1 MGRGRGAR
9 SLQVNLRVDK
19 PRALILAWWPMPPG
33 VHPRMLARP
42 DLLLLS
48 QSHRGP
54 TFETQAPGPLS
65 SLRAPVQGHRRG
77 CESGA
82 GCTVRGRLE
91 IEGLGTRSSNEN
103 RYESMSA
110 IRPAVSSLPAQ
121 ALQLANGVR
130 RARSV
135 LKARVADGQLAAAEV
150 ILICP
155 SEIASMPVA
164 QLLASQRGWGEA
176 RSRAFLAQVAV
187 GEDESIGSLTERQ
200 RRVVAA
206 LLTRTVA
213 CAELS
218 SNPPRL
224 ERRRAREIGS

>member
-1 MGRGRGAR
+1 
-9 SLQVNLRVDK
+9 
-19 PRALILAWWPMPPG
+19 
-33 VHPRMLARP
+33 
-42 DLLLLS
+42 
-48 QSHRGP
+48 
-54 TFETQAPGPLS
+54 
-65 SLRAPVQGHRRG
+65 
-77 CESGA
+77 
-82 GCTVRGRLE
+82 
-91 IEGLGTRSSNEN
+91 
-103 RYESMSA
+103 MSA
-110 IRPAVSSLPAQ
+110 IRPAASSQPAQ

-135 LKARVADGQLAAAEV
+135 LKARVAEGQLAAAEV

-187 GEDESIGSLTERQ
+187 REDKSVGSLTERQ
-200 RRVVAA
+200 RRAVAA

-218 SNPPRL
+218 SSPPRVA
-224 ERRRAREIGS
+224 RRRGSGDRKLAASERDLDQACVRVLALLPWGLKGGAAWDPPSAPRTASPFHAMDRSGVQF